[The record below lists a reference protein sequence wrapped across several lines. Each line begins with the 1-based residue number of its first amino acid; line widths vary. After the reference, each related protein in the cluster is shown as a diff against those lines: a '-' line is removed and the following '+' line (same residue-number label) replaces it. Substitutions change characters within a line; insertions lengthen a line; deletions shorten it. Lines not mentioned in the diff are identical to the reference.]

1 MPTSAEVNVAAC
13 SLVFELGWPS
23 AVKSTTQIS
32 SSNSG
37 IVVGRISDPAE
48 VLATQVDLWYSM

>member
-23 AVKSTTQIS
+23 AVKHHSDIS
-32 SSNSG
+32 SSG

-48 VLATQVDLWYSM
+48 VLATQVDLP